1 MFAARTN
8 QLPVLSGAFPSDP
21 DAYSLL
27 PPSTV
32 SSFTKH
38 PTPLKVFRRDAS
50 SSPPAQLFKDHEP
63 NKPLPTNRWYQN
75 LLVGIDGGL
84 TDAHKTYTIPYIID
98 AMFSNIVPPSAKT
111 KARGIRVHS
120 PNVAPSGDKIVQ
132 LTYDAGAGVGLG
144 VNTAPSSSFE
154 PADIYNVK
162 ADPSPLQLI
171 VEWKKIYKS
180 WFTETYDRI
189 FSHPNND
196 LLMQI
201 PIIRGSPYQTVH
213 FFEGAIPFFTS
224 TNVPFTDPYTPTDF
238 TVKLDD
244 DEIDLNCVMTTNTSV
259 VVPSRRGEKSEA
271 QQQFTLLHS
280 ETTLRRPSSKYVSVH
295 FAGSDA
301 TWIVFLSRPLDLS
314 CRVVDPKDYVPPPPS
329 TPGVPP
335 PPPSINFELF
345 SSSPLS
351 TPATLR
357 VALANNCTTGINVQF
372 CERSKPRDKSDFIR
386 VLKEH
391 SAVMPGSD
399 AAVQYTFP
407 TLTKYDS
414 DAEEVTV
421 HFNWSPVTMAGDNFT
436 SNAPLSIPKTELLT
450 YALPHHVDNM
460 EAMVGSSN
468 GKTGHCTPTL
478 HGPAC
483 LVMGG
488 NWAMRES
495 LSRASFYAPRPPR
508 AEHVNIL
515 AESLRKDIKFRIPAN
530 YMKGAGDTYFS
541 GKILAKLSRILLVAQ
556 ELRDLAHEAD
566 SDNLH
571 NMDKEHKH
579 IVEACA
585 SAHLPSDK
593 EMNEAISHLRS
604 GVTIWLNGSAQAP
617 FVYDEKWGGMVNCG
631 CTYDDVTQSCSNNAP
646 TDCPGLTDPGQNFGH
661 GYYNDHH
668 FHHGYH
674 IYAAATVAKFD
685 SDWGR
690 EYFEPVL
697 SLIRDIANPSS
708 KDKYFPQFRHKD
720 WFLGS
725 SWASGIGLINGGPY
739 PNGRN
744 QESSS
749 ESIAAYEAMVLY
761 GNVMYEI
768 WGGDKSVTQN
778 NNKDAQTAA
787 SIRDMS
793 RLLLATELR
802 SADRYWHVRKKVNRI
817 YPKEYTPLVVGML
830 WSMMAQF
837 QTWFGADA
845 FLAYGIQLMP
855 LTPISEQRDEVK
867 WANEMYPVFKE
878 SCDSSQVCQDQ
889 GWAVLLRGIQAT
901 IGDVDGAINEVLELK
916 DDVYVSAGGNG
927 QSRTNTIWYI
937 STRPY
942 VELKVDDSG
951 DDVDENTTDDDE
963 VWVENPCDDCSH
975 EVCTGS
981 LNKCSTLDA
990 PFLCTEGSSIGGC
1003 SPVPWELGNFCNNCC
1018 MLKADC

>member
-1 MFAARTN
+1 MANAN
-8 QLPVLSGAFPSDP
+8 LPMMGGAFPSDP
-21 DAYSLL
+21 DAYSLQ
-27 PPSTV
+27 PPTTV
-32 SSFTKH
+32 SSVTKRS
-38 PTPLKVFRRDAS
+38 TPLKFFSREAS
-50 SSPPAQLFKDHEP
+50 SSPPATLFKDHEK

-84 TDAHKTYTIPYIID
+84 TDAHKTYTIPYIVD
-98 AMFSNIVPPSAKT
+98 VMFSNIVIPSDAKT
-111 KARGIRVHS
+111 PARGIRVHS

-144 VNTAPSSSFE
+144 VNTGDSSHFT

-162 ADPSPLQLI
+162 EDPSPLSLI
-171 VEWKKIYKS
+171 LEWKKVYKS
-180 WFTETYDRI
+180 WFKQEYDR
-189 FSHPNND
+189 FFAPTFNP

-201 PIIRGSPYQTVH
+201 PLIRGSPYQTVH
-213 FFEGAIPFFTS
+213 YFEGAVPIFSSTS
-224 TNVPFTDPYTPTDF
+224 IPFTDPSKPTDF
-238 TVKLDD
+238 KITLDD
-244 DEIDLNCVMTTNTSV
+244 DVPLSCAITSNSTTPPT
-259 VVPSRRGEKSEA
+259 RRA
-271 QQQFTLLHS
+271 NNHVT
-280 ETTLRRPSSKYVSVH
+280 VH
-295 FAGSDA
+295 FAASDA
-301 TWIVFLSRPLDLS
+301 TWIVFLSRPLDMS
-314 CRVVDPKDYVPPPPS
+314 CMVVDPKDYVPPPPS

-335 PPPSINFELF
+335 PPPSINFELYTT
-345 SSSPLS
+345 SPLE

-372 CERSKPRDKSDFIR
+372 CEKAQPRDKKEFVR

-407 TLTKYDS
+407 TTEKYDS
-414 DAEEVTV
+414 DAEQVLV

-436 SNAPLSIPKTELLT
+436 YSTPLSIPKTELLT
-450 YALPHHVDNM
+450 YALPHHVDRM

-468 GKTGHCTPTL
+468 GIAGHCTPTL

-483 LVMGG
+483 LIVGG
-488 NWAMRES
+488 NWVMRER
-495 LSRASFYAPRPPR
+495 LARADFNAPRPPR
-508 AEHVNIL
+508 AEHVELL
-515 AESLRKDIKFRIPAN
+515 ASSLLKDINFRIPEN

-541 GKILAKLSRILLVAQ
+541 GKILAKLSRILLIAQ
-556 ELRDLAHEAD
+556 ELRDLANEAT
-566 SDNLH
+566 H
-571 NMDKEHKH
+571 THGMDDDHKK

-585 SAHLPSDK
+585 DVKLPSDQ
-593 EMNEAISHLRS
+593 EMHEAIAHLRD
-604 GVTIWLNGSAQAP
+604 GVTVWLNGSAEAP

-631 CTYDDVTQSCSNNAP
+631 CSYNDKTMSCDNKYPN
-646 TDCPGLTDPGQNFGH
+646 CPGLTDAGQNFGH
-661 GYYNDHH
+661 GFYNDHH

-685 SDWGR
+685 PDWGR
-690 EYFEPVL
+690 QYFEPVL

-708 KDKYFPQFRHKD
+708 KDKHFPVFRHKD

-761 GNVMYEI
+761 GNIMYEV
-768 WGGDKSVTQN
+768 WGGGKSVTQSDN
-778 NNKDAQTAA
+778 TNAQTAA
-787 SIRDMS
+787 SVRDMS
-793 RLLLATELR
+793 RLLLSTELR
-802 SADRYWHVRKKVNRI
+802 SAQKYWHVRKKEDRI

-830 WSMMAQF
+830 WSLMAQF

-855 LTPISEQRDEVK
+855 LTPISEERDEVR

-878 SCDSSQVCQDQ
+878 SCDSSQTCQDQ

-901 IGDVDGAINEVLELK
+901 IGDVDGAINEVLELH

-942 VELKVDDSG
+942 VTIEIDDSSSEA
-951 DDVDENTTDDDE
+951 DDDDIDDE
-963 VWVENPCDDCSH
+963 VFEENPCSECPH
-975 EVCTGS
+975 EVCLS
-981 LNKCSTLDA
+981 DLNKCSVLDA
-990 PFLCTEGSSIGGC
+990 PFLCIKGSSIGGC
-1003 SPVPWELGNFCNNCC
+1003 SPVPWEIGSFCEKCC
-1018 MLKADC
+1018 ELRADC